1 MVEGSTQY
9 GLIGAGPVHQYFVR
23 DLPRIGKELGPVT
36 AVNRRTASR
45 IVNTLRAG
53 EACGLE
59 DLGATPLLLICA
71 PGEHL
76 KPLLAALSRSKIA
89 WRGKSL
95 VLCECM
101 AFSRDLE
108 FFRKA
113 GCSVASLR
121 QLIGMP
127 RRFLIEGD
135 RDPLRAARYLVQQIN
150 SVPIEIRP
158 EEYLFYS
165 AASTFASSLFTPL
178 LESCMM
184 AMRQTRISGTHSA
197 QVVEAMFLETLRTFL
212 YSGRKSWEGIV
223 ADGNKAGM
231 DREIAALA
239 GTCPELA
246 EVYRT
251 YATAAVN
258 LLSPRRRVR
267 AVVENT

>member
-1 MVEGSTQY
+1 MLEGSIQY

-23 DLPRIGKELGPVT
+23 DLPRIVKELGPVT
-36 AVNRRTASR
+36 SVNRRTASR

-59 DLGATPLLLICA
+59 DLGPTPLLLICA

-76 KPLLAALSRSKIA
+76 KPLLAALAQSKIA
-89 WRGKSL
+89 WRGKCL
-95 VLCECM
+95 VLCECE

-108 FFRKA
+108 VLLNA

-121 QLIGMP
+121 QLIGLP

-135 RDPLRAARYLVQQIN
+135 REPLRAARYLVQQVR

-158 EEYLFYS
+158 EEYLTYS
-165 AASTFASSLFTPL
+165 AASTFAGSLFTPL
-178 LESCMM
+178 LESCMA

-197 QVVEAMFLETLRTFL
+197 QIVEAMFLETLRMFL
-212 YSGRKSWEGIV
+212 YSGRKSWAGIV
-223 ADGNKAGM
+223 ADGNKAAM
-231 DREIAALA
+231 DREMAALTA
-239 GTCPELA
+239 SRPELA
-246 EVYRT
+246 EAYRN
-251 YATAAVN
+251 YATAAMS

-267 AVVENT
+267 RVAENT